1 MYAAALRSYG
11 LEDPTGSER
20 SEGLRRVGSKR
31 KMLKVLVL
39 AALLAPTLAL
49 DAWVELKVVPASF
62 EIKRGKPGDTAVAWG
77 SFDNKINETGFG
89 FLEIYTNEV
98 FPDEYQAYAAG
109 FLEAYFTKD
118 LIAKHFNNQWS
129 DYCDKETEY
138 CKRLYDFLSANL
150 RFMNEQADKYRQTD
164 PYWHQV
170 DLILNQLAGLNDGLN
185 HTKFFPS
192 YSYVNVT
199 NLLLLNVDGDLED
212 LEGALKR
219 TVQRKVTGS
228 GSCSALVKVLPGA
241 EDLYFSQ
248 VTWSTYASMLRILK
262 KYSFKF
268 HSTFGSSELI
278 PGHTATFSSSPG
290 RIFSGDDFYLI
301 SSGLVSAVH
310 LLLGNTYQPTTN
322 LEYVRN
328 IAANRLA
335 TSGEEWA
342 DIFSRYNSGTY
353 NNQWMVVDYK
363 KFTPG
368 QPLQDDLLWVL
379 EQLPGYIYKEDLTKV
394 LRRQTY
400 WPSYNVPYCQ
410 QSDKWMEAVE
420 PFESG
425 GDLRHLAS
433 VFFSFLF
440 NSARHLVADASVTMG
455 PPLYN
460 DYTRDPLSAC
470 NCTPPYSAENA
481 ISARSDLNPADGVYP
496 FGALGHRSHGSTD
509 MKLTNSSLFADLMF
523 TAVGGP
529 TYDPLPPFRWSTSG
543 LKDRHDGQPDL
554 WQFTPFTHKWGTGK

>member
-1 MYAAALRSYG
+1 
-11 LEDPTGSER
+11 
-20 SEGLRRVGSKR
+20 
-31 KMLKVLVL
+31 MLKVLVL

-150 RFMNEQADKYRQTD
+150 RFMNEQADKYRETD

-301 SSGLVSAVH
+301 SSGLATMETTT
-310 LLLGNTYQPTTN
+310 GNGNSSLFRYIKPTTN

-335 TSGEEWA
+335 TSGQEWA

-400 WPSYNVPYCQ
+400 WPSYNVPY
-410 QSDKWMEAVE
+410 SEVVFNM
-420 PFESG
+420 SG
-425 GDLRHLAS
+425 GQSGVEKFGDWFTYDKTPRALIFKRDNGKVVDMESMIKLM
-433 VFFSFLF
+433 
-440 NSARHLVADASVTMG
+440 R
-455 PPLYN
+455 YN

>member
-1 MYAAALRSYG
+1 
-11 LEDPTGSER
+11 
-20 SEGLRRVGSKR
+20 
-31 KMLKVLVL
+31 MLKVLVL
-39 AALLAPTLAL
+39 AALLVSTLAL

-118 LIAKHFNNQWS
+118 LVAKHFSNQWS
-129 DYCDKETEY
+129 DYCDKEAEY

-150 RFMNEQADKYRQTD
+150 DFMNEQAAKYRETD

-219 TVQRKVTGS
+219 TVLRKVTGS

-301 SSGLVSAVH
+301 SSGLATMETTN
-310 LLLGNTYQPTTN
+310 LNFNTSLYRYVKPTTN

-335 TSGEEWA
+335 TSGEEWT

-368 QPLQDDLLWVL
+368 KPLQDDLLWVL

-400 WPSYNVPYCQ
+400 WPSYNVPYSEVVFNMSNW
-410 QSDKWMEAVE
+410 QSNLEKFGDWFTYDKTPRALIFKRDNGKVVDME
-420 PFESG
+420 SMIK
-425 GDLRHLAS
+425 LMR
-433 VFFSFLF
+433 
-440 NSARHLVADASVTMG
+440 
-455 PPLYN
+455 YN

-496 FGALGHRSHGSTD
+496 FHYLGHESHGATN
-509 MKLTNSSLFADLMF
+509 MKLTNSRLFADLMF
-523 TAVGGP
+523 TAVAGP

-554 WQFTPFTHKWGTGK
+554 WQFTPFTHKWGSGK

>member
-1 MYAAALRSYG
+1 MASQR
-11 LEDPTGSER
+11 D
-20 SEGLRRVGSKR
+20 
-31 KMLKVLVL
+31 MLPVLVI
-39 AALLAPTLAL
+39 AAVLAPTLAV
-49 DAWVELKVVPASF
+49 DAWVELTTVPASF
-62 EIKRGKPGDTAVAWG
+62 EIRTGKPGQEDDAVAWG
-77 SFDNKINETGFG
+77 TFDNKINETGFG
-89 FLEIYTNEV
+89 FLEIYTNHV
-98 FPDEYQAYAAG
+98 YPDEYQAYAAG

-118 LIAKHFNNQWS
+118 LIAKHFANQWAG
-129 DYCDKETEY
+129 YCDKETEY
-138 CKRLYDFLSANL
+138 CKRLHEFLSTNL
-150 RFMNEQADKYRQTD
+150 RFMNEQADKYRATD

-170 DLILNQLAGLNDGLN
+170 DLILNQLAGLNDGIH
-185 HTKFFPS
+185 HTKFFPNS
-192 YSYVNVT
+192 SYVNAT
-199 NLLLLNVDGDLED
+199 DLLLLNVDGDLED

-219 TVQRKVTGS
+219 SVLRKVIGS

-268 HSTFGSSELI
+268 HTTPGSDDII

-301 SSGLVSAVH
+301 SSGLATMETTI
-310 LLLGNTYQPTTN
+310 GNGNSSLFRYIKPTTN

-342 DIFSRYNSGTY
+342 DIFSKYNSGTY

-363 KFTPG
+363 KFSRG
-368 QPLQDDLLWVL
+368 QPLQDGLLWVL
-379 EQLPGYIYKEDLTKV
+379 EQLPGYVYKEDLTRV

-400 WPSYNVPYCQ
+400 WPSYNVPY
-410 QSDKWMEAVE
+410 SEVVFNM
-420 PFESG
+420 SG
-425 GDLRHLAS
+425 GQSGVEKFGDWFTYDKTPRALIFKRDNGKVVDMKSMIKLM
-433 VFFSFLF
+433 
-440 NSARHLVADASVTMG
+440 R
-455 PPLYN
+455 YN

-496 FGALGHRSHGSTD
+496 FGALGHRSHGATD
-509 MKLTNSSLFADLMF
+509 MKLTNSGLFSDLVF

-554 WQFTPFTHKWGTGK
+554 FQFTPFTHRWGTGERHAAAPTMS